1 SERALATGRAVGE
14 QPADLAAAVDICRRL
29 DGLPLAI
36 ELAAARLRILTP
48 VALAQRLGSRLTLLK
63 GGASDLPQRQKTLR
77 DAIAWSYELLE
88 PDEQKLFRTRPPRP
102 RGGRER
108 PPATQED
115 AARRDRLELRASRAR
130 RAEAV
135 PPPRGVRRRLD
146 ARSARTET

>member
-48 VALAQRLGSRLTLLK
+48 VALAQRLGSRLALLK

-77 DAIAWSYELLE
+77 DAIAWRYELLDAE
-88 PDEQKLFRTRPPRP
+88 EQKLFCRLAVFI
-102 RGGRER
+102 GGW
-108 PPATQED
+108 T
-115 AARRDRLELRASRAR
+115 LEA
-130 RAEAV
+130 AEAIAGANGLEQSV
-135 PPPRGVRRRLD
+135 
-146 ARSARTET
+146 